1 MPCVTVFT
9 GFPLADTTDTGL
21 RVLATAH
28 RDRGRAEEVARSI
41 ADLAWSMREEFA
53 GTIEPLEHSIARA
66 AAITEGTVILAD
78 HADNC
83 HSGGTMDSMAVIAAA
98 LDGGLDGILAGPI
111 VDPESVAA
119 MIKAGVG
126 ATVTLDIGGKSRIP
140 ALREPLRPLRLTGTV
155 RCIALGRFVV
165 EGPVFTGMPVDLGRC
180 AVLEAGRVTLV
191 VSEDRVEGLDPLQ
204 YRHFGLEPT
213 RYRYVIVKSKTNYR
227 PAFLPLA
234 RAAIGC
240 DGPGVASLD
249 LHSFEWQRLTRPI
262 FPLDRSNA

>member
-1 MPCVTVFT
+1 
-9 GFPLADTTDTGL
+9 
-21 RVLATAH
+21 
-28 RDRGRAEEVARSI
+28 
-41 ADLAWSMREEFA
+41 
-53 GTIEPLEHSIARA
+53 
-66 AAITEGTVILAD
+66 
-78 HADNC
+78 
-83 HSGGTMDSMAVIAAA
+83 
-98 LDGGLDGILAGPI
+98 
-111 VDPESVAA
+111 
-119 MIKAGVG
+119 
-126 ATVTLDIGGKSRIP
+126 
-140 ALREPLRPLRLTGTV
+140 V
-155 RCIALGRFVV
+155 RCIALGRFIV